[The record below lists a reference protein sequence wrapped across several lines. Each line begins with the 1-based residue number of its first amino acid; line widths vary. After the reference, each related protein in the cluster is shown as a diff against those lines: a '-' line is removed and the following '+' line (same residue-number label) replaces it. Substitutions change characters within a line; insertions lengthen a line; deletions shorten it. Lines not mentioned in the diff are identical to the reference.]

1 MPCLSPRSLFR
12 FYSALLPLI
21 PFLLTAC
28 LILGVMMPWQ
38 LGSASQYYSL
48 QRGVQLASLGMALLI
63 SGLVLRR
70 HLDPVTF
77 LQLPLLLRWLT
88 GSGGFLVAA
97 VLLLAP
103 ISAVALLE
111 LGYFILLI
119 VTGSLLAVTINHLP
133 RIGWAAQ
140 GGLLTLFILLYAV
153 FAADHLHLVW
163 DFANRHDFGPGF
175 ANVRFFADVAVG
187 VMPLALLYAVSRR
200 RPSAVAAFLCM
211 LPLAFWWWL
220 LWVSESRAALL
231 GLFAGG
237 AVALFLFGRAARWPL
252 AMLAISGALGLV
264 GWWFL
269 NPIGGGGAE
278 QAFVRDITSSSG
290 RLALWRDALSYSL
303 AHFPLGIGPMGFAGD
318 GNLRSAHAHNFFLN
332 TAAEWGLPLALLLLA
347 LLLYGCWVIV
357 RRARGMP
364 EGDKPIYACLVIAF
378 VGVVV
383 NAQFAGS
390 HIIPLSSLVLVLA
403 IGLVF
408 GYRPSNET
416 APPIPVGPVPLRA
429 TLIWAA
435 LMLLYAYL
443 LYAGLE
449 LYWLAE
455 DSTATCFQ
463 EQGRAYYYPRFWAQG
478 RLECMQMVAPDH
490 WLFWSWRG

>member
-1 MPCLSPRSLFR
+1 M
-12 FYSALLPLI
+12 LL
-21 PFLLTAC
+21 
-28 LILGVMMPWQ
+28 PWQ
-38 LGSASQYYSL
+38 LGSASLYPL
-48 QRGVQLASLGMALLI
+48 QRVVQLATL
-63 SGLVLRR
+63 GLVLPIGG
-70 HLDPVTF
+70 LV
-77 LQLPLLLRWLT
+77 LLRAFEPARLLRLPARLRWTL
-88 GSGGFLVAA
+88 SVAA
-97 VLLLAP
+97 VLMAAALVLAP
-103 ISAVALLE
+103 HAGVALLE
-111 LGYFILLI
+111 LGYLMLLS
-119 VTGSLLAVTINHLP
+119 VAGSLLAASSNNLP
-133 RIGWAAQ
+133 RLAWAAL
-140 GGLLTLFILLYAV
+140 GGLLTLFLLLYSV

-163 DFANRHDFGPGF
+163 PFANRHDFGPGF

-187 VMPLALLYAVSRR
+187 VMPLALLYAVARR
-200 RPSAVAAFLCM
+200 RPSAVAAFLCVI
-211 LPLAFWWWL
+211 PLTFWWWL

-231 GLFAGG
+231 GLIAGA

-252 AMLAISGALGLV
+252 TMLAISGALGLV

-269 NPIGGGGAE
+269 NPIGGGGSGAE

-290 RLALWRDALSYSL
+290 RLDLWRDALRYSL
-303 AHFPLGIGPMGFAGD
+303 GHFPLGIGPMGFAGD

-357 RRARGMP
+357 RRARAMP

-390 HIIPLSSLVLVLA
+390 HIIPLSSLVLVLS

-408 GYRPSNET
+408 GYRPSNE
-416 APPIPVGPVPLRA
+416 APPPIPVGPVPLRA

-478 RLECMQMVAPDH
+478 RLECMQMVDPDH
-490 WLFWSWRG
+490 WLFWSWRDWRQG